1 MTRRFCLFAILGV
14 SLLGPWARVS
24 SGQISAA
31 AAQLNGTVRDPSGA
45 TIAKASITLRN
56 TDTNRVY
63 NAVSNADGLYVFASV
78 LPGPYELI
86 TEASGFAKST
96 QTGIVLTVGQTAKL
110 EVTLRVA
117 GGTEKVVVTIETP
130 VIEPTK
136 TEISQVIQTQ
146 QIDSLPINGR
156 LFTDF
161 ALLTPGVATSRTS
174 LGTTFTDFETS
185 QISFG
190 GQRSFSNT
198 VAVDGA
204 DFVSMISG
212 VQRSTPP
219 QESVHEFRVVNNT
232 FGAEYGRAAGGIVNI
247 ITKSGTNDFH
257 GSAYEYFQ
265 NDATD
270 ARYMLQPAPLAHE
283 LRQNQ
288 FGGTLSGPVKKDK
301 TFFFMNYEGKRRGE
315 SPVYPPDLVNNI
327 DLINHTKAVLGLA
340 PEGCSTGLASCG
352 STHAAYEGYLNGF
365 L

>member
-1 MTRRFCLFAILGV
+1 MTRRFCWLAILGV

-56 TDTNRVY
+56 TDTNRIY
-63 NAVSNADGLYVFASV
+63 NDGLYVFASV
-78 LPGPYELI
+78 LPGPYELA
-86 TEASGFAKST
+86 TEASGFTKST
-96 QTGIVLTVGQTAKL
+96 QAGIVLTVGQTATL
-110 EVTLRVA
+110 DVTLRVA
-117 GGTEKVVVTIETP
+117 GGTEKIVVTIETP

-146 QIDSLPINGR
+146 QIDSLPISGR

-219 QESVHEFRVVNNT
+219 QESVQEFRVVNNT
-232 FGAEYGRAAGGIVNI
+232 FGAEYGRA
-247 ITKSGTNDFH
+247 
-257 GSAYEYFQ
+257 
-265 NDATD
+265 
-270 ARYMLQPAPLAHE
+270 
-283 LRQNQ
+283 
-288 FGGTLSGPVKKDK
+288 
-301 TFFFMNYEGKRRGE
+301 
-315 SPVYPPDLVNNI
+315 
-327 DLINHTKAVLGLA
+327 
-340 PEGCSTGLASCG
+340 
-352 STHAAYEGYLNGF
+352 
-365 L
+365 